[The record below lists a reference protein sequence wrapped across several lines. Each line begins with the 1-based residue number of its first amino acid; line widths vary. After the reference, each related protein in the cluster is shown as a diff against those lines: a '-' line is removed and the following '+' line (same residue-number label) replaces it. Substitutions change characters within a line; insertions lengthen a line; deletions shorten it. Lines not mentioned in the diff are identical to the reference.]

1 MNKYLQSFLMVFAFL
16 SGYSQNKFE
25 NGVSPSSYRII
36 DQTKLNTSEYNHLI
50 FQSED
55 MSALNF
61 FGNPLEDINGD
72 GKVDVMMRVNEYLTD
87 DWDLPSGNPRLSVL
101 GNFDKNLNFA
111 INKSNVIIA
120 DGNQYKFFSD
130 ATGDYYFQFT
140 FQDFTFESQFGLN
153 DWKSYYSK
161 YGFTE
166 NQDYFIYD
174 GNPRL
179 VLFNFRIYRKR
190 NGIIEDVTLLKRKL
204 SESLSKSTG
213 KIFWQSSIIPGDFDG
228 DLDLDFLVFGEPVPQ
243 DIPNLTTYRGNK
255 LQPYFIENLG
265 DGSLNVDMFSFNSGS
280 NNTWSIQEGSYGYA
294 SNFDSDVA
302 QEALLEMTYGTPMKG
317 NVTRNRELGFFDV
330 DKNTREIRI
339 TKLLDKSTYLLTDN
353 SNIGPRFIQKFDIDK
368 NRDLIL
374 IFNTDQAGSPFSKIE
389 GETSFTDGTIKQ
401 YLKVFEKIFDA
412 NKQAKLVDVTTEFFD
427 LSETKTLSLD
437 NAGTMSQID
446 VDSDGLTDIFLHLGQ
461 TPNSEMGGIKQ
472 FIDFPS
478 WNGKYN
484 TMYYFKQTK
493 DKKFK
498 LTNLFEFPSVYFPSK
513 FDYNFKL
520 FDDNG
525 YTKPVNGKDVSVND
539 FVFLNNVSLN
549 DLDNDGN
556 LEFISATDP
565 SFISVFTK
573 SKIKLSNDISKI
585 QFSNK
590 SYINDRWNNSLT
602 GKYSFDNS
610 KYQFSSDTI
619 FANLDPM
626 FKQYF
631 ELIDPDKVI
640 SHQPTGYFP
649 VSAES
654 NYSIKPPMYGF
665 KQKLN
670 GNSGR
675 LTISQMFAEGV
686 DTTISSYVHPY
697 VFRVGNDLFVN
708 SKKMVVMKKN
718 IPPISF
724 EVIRAQKVTENSA
737 NYFEVDFENS
747 VDLNG
752 NKYVL
757 NNQENIGVRYGYELY
772 EKGKLVLTKMVD
784 NIQYATLNGV
794 PNRIKIQGFRI
805 ALGSI
810 NYSDATFKIF
820 ALDNQDE
827 KIKTFATISTALMN
841 SLYCPDLI
849 NPVITVES
857 NGSLSSNVASGNQW
871 YFNGVKLE
879 NQTLKNFTPTLAGSY
894 TLKVSSGQCVSDFSK
909 AVSVVITSAEEE
921 ISLVGV
927 YPNPVESYLN
937 VIFPKEFGKT
947 AQVQIVN
954 IAGMVLVSLPSIIQ
968 GEQIDISHLSAGN
981 YIVHIN
987 SNDNS
992 STKTFKVSK
1001 IK

>member
-1 MNKYLQSFLMVFAFL
+1 MIFSML
-16 SGYSQNKFE
+16 SAYSQNKFE
-25 NGVSPSSYRII
+25 NGVSPSSYRIF
-36 DQTKLNTSEYNHLI
+36 DQSKINTAEYNHLI

-61 FGNPLEDINGD
+61 FGNPLVDINGD
-72 GKVDVMMRVNEYLTD
+72 GKVDVMMRVNEYLTG

-101 GNFDKNLNFA
+101 GNFDKNLNFTV
-111 INKSNVIIA
+111 NKSDVIIA

-140 FQDFTFESQFGLN
+140 FQDFTFESQFGLS

-161 YGFTE
+161 YGFSE

-190 NGIIEDVTLLKRKL
+190 NGIVEDVTLLKRKL

-243 DIPNLTTYRGNK
+243 DIPNLTTFRGNR

-265 DGSLNVDMFSFNSGS
+265 DGSLKVDMYSFNSGL
-280 NNTWSIQEGSYGYA
+280 NNAWTIQEGSYGYA
-294 SNFDSDVA
+294 SNFDSDDA
-302 QEALLEMTYGTPMKG
+302 QEALLEMTYGTPLKG

-330 DKNTREIRI
+330 DKNLREIRI

-353 SNIGPRFIQKFDIDK
+353 TNIGPRFIQKLAIDN

-401 YLKVFEKIFDA
+401 YFKVFEKVFDA
-412 NKQAKLVDVTTEFFD
+412 NKQAKLVDVTSEFFD

-437 NAGTMSQID
+437 NAGTMSQLD

-461 TPNSEMGGIKQ
+461 TPNSYMGGIKQ
-472 FIDFPS
+472 FIDFPA

-513 FDYNFKL
+513 FDYNFKP

-525 YTKPVNGKDVSVND
+525 YTTPVNGKEVSVND

-590 SYINDRWNNSLT
+590 SYINDRWNNSLV
-602 GKYSFDNS
+602 GKYSFDNL

-619 FANLDPM
+619 IAKLDPM
-626 FKQYF
+626 YKQYF
-631 ELIDPDKVI
+631 ELVDPDKVI
-640 SHQPTGYFP
+640 THQPIGYSP

-654 NYSIKPPMYGF
+654 NYSIKPPMYSF

-670 GNSGR
+670 SNSGK
-675 LTISQMFAEGV
+675 LTISQMFGEGV
-686 DTTISSYVHPY
+686 DTTISSFIHPY
-697 VFRVGNDLFVN
+697 IFRVGNDLFVN
-708 SKKMVVMKKN
+708 SKKIVVSQKN
-718 IPPISF
+718 IPPITF
-724 EVIRAQKVTENSA
+724 EVLKAIKVSENSA
-737 NYFEVDFENS
+737 NFFEVDFENS

-752 NKYVL
+752 NKFVL

-772 EKGKLVLTKMVD
+772 EKGKLVATKIVD
-784 NIQYATLNGV
+784 NIQFAALNSSSS
-794 PNRIKIQGFRI
+794 RIKIQGFRI
-805 ALGSI
+805 ALGSVS
-810 NYSDATFKIF
+810 YSDATFKIF
-820 ALDNQDE
+820 ALDNQDD
-827 KIKTFATISTALMN
+827 KIKTYATISTALLN
-841 SLYCPDLI
+841 VLLCPDLI
-849 NPVITVES
+849 SPVITLES
-857 NGSLSSNVASGNQW
+857 NGSLSSNAISGNQW

-879 NQTLKNFTPTLAGSY
+879 NQTFKNFTPTLAGQY
-894 TLKVSSGQCVSDFSK
+894 TLKVSSGQCESDFSK
-909 AVSVVITSAEEE
+909 AVSVIITSTEEVTSPVT
-921 ISLVGV
+921 I
-927 YPNPVESYLN
+927 YPNPVDLN
-937 VIFPKEFGKT
+937 FKVFFPKEFGKT
-947 AQVQIVN
+947 ALVRIVN
-954 IAGMVLVSLPSIIQ
+954 MAGNVLINIPSIISD
-968 GEQIDISHLSAGN
+968 EQIDISQLSAGS
-981 YIVHIN
+981 YLVQIN

-992 STKTFKVSK
+992 SAKMYKISKVK
-1001 IK
+1001 